1 MRKLSFVMLTIIAFV
16 FLSSDESLA
25 AMKQG
30 KDKDKFT
37 GSTLTGCSL
46 YQLGSDEFVLQLN
59 GKNLPSPV
67 PEFGDDSMSIILE
80 NARAVKPEVMN
91 VSVMSFVETT
101 PLLYS
106 FEVENISDD
115 KVAITI
121 KANAALELTSST
133 RSVVGYNLRIKALEQ
148 HEDIAYNPEM
158 FESEQPS
165 VIYPENT
172 LPFAIDTRITVEL
185 RDAELRDV
193 LRLLMAEV
201 GRNIIIDTS
210 FPADVLITM
219 SLFDVRID
227 EVLNHLMRTYDI
239 ACYDSGYNTTTF
251 GTREGLYKLS
261 GGRSVKSFKISYAD
275 MAQIKNMLRNLASVQ
290 EDDIVTDNRMRTIY
304 VNTNPAKMAEVEALL
319 AKIDVPARQV
329 MIRASIFE
337 FNETATHQVET
348 ALNVAYDEWQLD
360 LGNGIRADYGEDRT
374 RIGTRSDYYRTTR
387 SLHAALSALEAQ
399 DKGKVVANPSVIA
412 IDGQQA
418 TIELTQTYTYSV
430 VRDEAGN
437 AISQQEEVGPTLT
450 FTPRIER
457 DDTVYLELEL
467 STGDAI
473 ASTGGTPI
481 TTDRSVTTRV
491 RVRDGMPFVVGG
503 LFQESSGST
512 RTKIPI
518 LGDIPLLGQL
528 FSSKSNNRA
537 RTQTVMV
544 VTPYILN

>member
-1 MRKLSFVMLTIIAFV
+1 MAVI
-16 FLSSDESLA
+16 FLCRDDALA
-25 AMKQG
+25 AVKKA
-30 KDKDKFT
+30 KDKDNFT
-37 GSTLTGCSL
+37 GSSLTGCSL
-46 YQLGSDEFVLQLN
+46 YQLGSDEFVLKLS
-59 GKNLPSPV
+59 GKNLTSPV

-91 VSVMSFVETT
+91 ISVMSFVETT

-106 FEVENISDD
+106 FEIENISDD
-115 KVAITI
+115 KVAITM
-121 KANAALELTSST
+121 KANAALELASTSAT
-133 RSVVGYNLRIKALEQ
+133 YGGYNLRIKALETRD
-148 HEDIAYNPEM
+148 EVAYNPEM
-158 FESEQPS
+158 DSPPGSS

-172 LPFAIDTRITVEL
+172 LPFPIDTRITVEL

-210 FPADVLITM
+210 LPTDVLITM

-261 GGRSVKSFKISYAD
+261 GGKSVKSFKISYAD
-275 MAQIKNMLRNLASVQ
+275 INQVTTMLRNLASVQ
-290 EDDIVTDNRMRTIY
+290 DNELVIDTRLRTLY
-304 VNTNPAKMAEVEALL
+304 VNTNPAKMEEVEALL

-337 FNETATHQVET
+337 FSETVTHQVEN

-374 RIGTRSDYYRTTR
+374 RVGTRSDYYRTTR

-437 AISQQEEVGPTLT
+437 AIAQQEEVGPTLT

-457 DDTVYLELEL
+457 DDTVYLELDL

-491 RVRDGMPFVVGG
+491 RVKDGMPFVVGG
-503 LFQESSGST
+503 LFQDSSGST

-528 FSSKSNNRA
+528 FSTRSNNRA
-537 RTQTVMV
+537 RTQTVMI